1 MGGSASTGATAGGC
15 DQRGFFSLEEVL
27 ALPGCPDLDELRG
40 RRLAVVECGHE
51 IPCDPCQTACPTGAI
66 AVGDD
71 ITAPPRLDAS
81 LCDGCGNCQPVC
93 PGLAIFLVDMTRD
106 DGLAEIWMPHEF
118 LPLPE
123 KGERVRLR
131 DRAGEVVGEG
141 EVRRVR
147 HGARLDRTAIVHV
160 LVPERLAMVVR
171 ALEVT
176 R

>member
-1 MGGSASTGATAGGC
+1 MSESGC
-15 DQRGFFSLEEVL
+15 ETRGFFTLEEVL
-27 ALPGCPDLDELRG
+27 GLPGCPGLDDLRG

-66 AVGDD
+66 VVGDD
-71 ITAPPRLDAS
+71 ITALPRLEPAR
-81 LCDGCGNCQPVC
+81 CDGCGSCQPVC

-106 DGLAEIWMPHEF
+106 DGLAEVWLPHEF

-123 KGERVRLR
+123 KGETVRLC
-131 DRAGEVVGEG
+131 DRAGEIVGKG

-147 HGARLDRTAIVHV
+147 RGERLDRTAIVHV

-171 ALEVT
+171 AIELS